1 MDYQEK
7 YLKYKNKYLTLKN
20 QMIGGVKNDID
31 SDDEYGD
38 DDVGRYQREA
48 RRRYKEEER
57 MRLRELQRLTEPVI
71 PPTPAPTPTPETVQV
86 PDNDQ
91 KYKEDLVTRITC
103 PICLTNEVKTMFNCG
118 HALCS
123 SCAVKF
129 PVNTPCPK
137 CRKPIQTH
145 IKMFLN
151 KYLKY

>member
-7 YLKYKNKYLTLKN
+7 YLKYKNKYITLKN
-20 QMIGGVKNDID
+20 QMFGGVKNDND
-31 SDDEYGD
+31 SDSENEYED

-57 MRLRELQRLTEPVI
+57 MRLRELQRKTVI
-71 PPTPAPTPTPETVQV
+71 PQIAETPETVQV

-91 KYKEDLVTRITC
+91 KYKEDLVMRITC
-103 PICLTNEVKTMFNCG
+103 PICLTNEVNTMFNCG
-118 HALCS
+118 HSLCA

>member
-1 MDYQEK
+1 MDYQDK
-7 YLKYKNKYLTLKN
+7 YLKYKNKYLILKN
-20 QMIGGVKNDID
+20 KMNGGAKNDID
-31 SDDEYGD
+31 SDSDNEYAD

-57 MRLRELQRLTEPVI
+57 MRLRELQKITEPVI
-71 PPTPAPTPTPETVQV
+71 PPTPETVQV
-86 PDNDQ
+86 PENDQ
-91 KYKEDLVTRITC
+91 KYKEDLIMRITC
-103 PICLTNEVKTMFNCG
+103 PICLTNEVNTMFNCG
-118 HALCS
+118 HSLCS